1 MNRGSASRPRRV
13 LLATDGSAA
22 SRAAVLA
29 VASLA
34 RQAPIDVLVVHVQH
48 VGAYSTETDEAA
60 GELVAGVA
68 DDLSAFDIP
77 ARAEIRRGSG
87 SAVASEIL
95 MASSQLDSHLVVLG
109 SRRPSEVGGL
119 LFGSV
124 AREVISQAHCPVL
137 SVRASRRSVAR
148 RRRVL
153 LALAGDEDFQA
164 VTSAILWL
172 LEPSAEVA
180 VWHGKR
186 GPESGAAVSA
196 RVGQTV
202 ESFRSVGFA
211 ARSWVEP
218 EVLGV
223 PDDIKYAAELF
234 AADLVVVGSRRISE
248 LSAFLHGSVSR
259 RVAHLTD
266 LPMLVVPT
274 VP

>member
-1 MNRGSASRPRRV
+1 MNRGSVPRPRRV
-13 LLATDGSAA
+13 LLATNGSAA

-34 RQAPIDVLVVHVQH
+34 RQAQIEVLVVHVQD

-60 GELVAGVA
+60 RELVAGVA
-68 DDLSAFDIP
+68 DDLSAFDIQ
-77 ARAEIRRGSG
+77 AHTEIGRGSG
-87 SAVASEIL
+87 SAVASEIN
-95 MASSQLDSHLVVLG
+95 MASAQFDSHVVVLG
-109 SRRPSEVGGL
+109 SRRPSDLGGL

-124 AREVISQAHCPVL
+124 AREVVSRAHCPVL

-153 LALAGDEDFQA
+153 LALAGDEDLQA

-172 LEPSAEVA
+172 LEPSAALA

-186 GPESGAAVSA
+186 GPESGAAVSG

-202 ESFRSVGFA
+202 EFFRSAGYP
-211 ARSWVEP
+211 ARAWIEP

-223 PDDIKYAAELF
+223 PDDIKYAAEDF
-234 AADLVVVGSRRISE
+234 AADLVVVGSRRMSE
-248 LSAFLHGSVSR
+248 LSAFLRGSVSR
-259 RVAHLTD
+259 RVAQLTD

-274 VP
+274 GP